1 LISCRAAG
9 AAGWPPPP
17 PAPTKR
23 LQLPGV
29 LAAGLGERGAGSIVD
44 RILIGGTVTTD

>member
-1 LISCRAAG
+1 
-9 AAGWPPPP
+9 
-17 PAPTKR
+17 
-23 LQLPGV
+23 V